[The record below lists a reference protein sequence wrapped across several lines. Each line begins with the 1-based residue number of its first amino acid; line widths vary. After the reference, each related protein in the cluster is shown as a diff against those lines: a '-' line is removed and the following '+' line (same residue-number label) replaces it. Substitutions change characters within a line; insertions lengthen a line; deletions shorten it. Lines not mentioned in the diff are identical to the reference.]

1 MDKKF
6 LKKLRSIGHT
16 LSPILRITKQELSPN
31 VLNELNRALDDH
43 ELIKVKIVG
52 EKEIRDNLFLQMEEL
67 PETKVVQQIGGV
79 VLLYRPSK
87 ETNRKLSNILRSG
100 KS

>member
-6 LKKLRSIGHT
+6 LKRLISIGHT

-31 VLNELNRALDDH
+31 VLHELNRALDDH

-52 EKEIRDNLFLQMEEL
+52 EKEVRDNLFLQMKAL
-67 PETKVVQQIGGV
+67 PETKVVQRIGGV
-79 VLLYRPSK
+79 VLLYRLSK
-87 ETNRKLSNILRSG
+87 ETNKKLSNIFRAG
-100 KS
+100 K

>member
-6 LKKLRSIGHT
+6 LKKLISIGHT
-16 LSPILRITKQELSPN
+16 LTPVLRITKQELSPN

-67 PETKVVQQIGGV
+67 PETKVVQRIGGV
-79 VLLYRPSK
+79 VLLYRLSK
-87 ETNRKLSNILRSG
+87 ETNKKLSNIFRSG
-100 KS
+100 K

>member
-6 LKKLRSIGHT
+6 LKKLISIGHT

-31 VLNELNRALDDH
+31 VLRELNRALDDH

-52 EKEIRDNLFLQMEEL
+52 EKEIRDNLFLQMKEL
-67 PETKVVQQIGGV
+67 TETKLVKRIGGV
-79 VLLYRPSK
+79 ALLYRLSK
-87 ETNRKLSNILRSG
+87 ETNEKLSNIFRSG
-100 KS
+100 I

>member
-6 LKKLRSIGHT
+6 LKKLISIGHT

-31 VLNELNRALDDH
+31 VLHELNRALDDH

-52 EKEIRDNLFLQMEEL
+52 EKEIRDNLFLQIKEL
-67 PETKVVQQIGGV
+67 PETKVVQRIGGV
-79 VLLYRPSK
+79 VLLYRPSQEK
-87 ETNRKLSNILRSG
+87 NRKLSNILRSG
-100 KS
+100 K

>member
-6 LKKLRSIGHT
+6 LKKLISIGHT

-31 VLNELNRALDDH
+31 ILNELNRALDDH

-52 EKEIRDNLFLQMEEL
+52 EKEVRDNLFLQMKEL
-67 PETKVVQQIGGV
+67 PETKVVQRIGGV
-79 VLLYRPSK
+79 VLLYRLSK
-87 ETNRKLSNILRSG
+87 ETNKKLSNIFRSE
-100 KS
+100 K

>member
-6 LKKLRSIGHT
+6 LKKLISIGHT

-31 VLNELNRALDDH
+31 VLHELNRALDDH
-43 ELIKVKIVG
+43 ELIKVKMVG
-52 EKEIRDNLFLQMEEL
+52 EKESRDNLFLQMKEL
-67 PETKVVQQIGGV
+67 PETKVVQRIGGI

-100 KS
+100 K

>member
-1 MDKKF
+1 MDKRF
-6 LKKLRSIGHT
+6 LKKLISIGHT

-52 EKEIRDNLFLQMEEL
+52 EKEVRDNLFLQMKEL
-67 PETKVVQQIGGV
+67 PETKVVQRIGGV
-79 VLLYRPSK
+79 VLLYRLSK
-87 ETNRKLSNILRSG
+87 ETNKKLSNIFRSV
-100 KS
+100 K

>member
-6 LKKLRSIGHT
+6 LKKLISIGHT

-31 VLNELNRALDDH
+31 VLHELNRTLDDH

-52 EKEIRDNLFLQMEEL
+52 EKGSRDNLFLQMKEL
-67 PETKVVQQIGGV
+67 PETKVVQRIGGI
-79 VLLYRPSK
+79 VLLYRASK

-100 KS
+100 K

>member
-6 LKKLRSIGHT
+6 LKKLISIGHT

-31 VLNELNRALDDH
+31 VLRELNRALDDH

-52 EKEIRDNLFLQMEEL
+52 EKEVRDNLFLQMEEL
-67 PETKVVQQIGGV
+67 PETKVVQRIGGV
-79 VLLYRPSK
+79 ALLYRLSK
-87 ETNRKLSNILRSG
+87 DTNKRLSNIYRSG
-100 KS
+100 I

>member
-6 LKKLRSIGHT
+6 LKKLISIGHT

-79 VLLYRPSK
+79 VLLFRPSK

>member
-6 LKKLRSIGHT
+6 LKKLISIGHT

-52 EKEIRDNLFLQMEEL
+52 EKEVRDNLFLQMKEL
-67 PETKVVQQIGGV
+67 PETKVVQRIGGV
-79 VLLYRPSK
+79 VLLYRLSK
-87 ETNRKLSNILRSG
+87 ETNKRLSNIFRAG
-100 KS
+100 K

>member
-6 LKKLRSIGHT
+6 LKKLISIGHT

-43 ELIKVKIVG
+43 ELIKVKVSGDCLESPKEAG
-52 EKEIRDNLFLQMEEL
+52 ELLSESCDAN
-67 PETKVVQQIGGV
+67 VVQVIGRTV
-79 VLLYRPSK
+79 MLYRPHPD
-87 ETNRKLSNILRSG
+87 EPEITLP
-100 KS
+100 